1 MFMPLRRQNRFT
13 GILCSHSGII
23 CAIVCRCSASS
34 EQLKKS
40 AFFVRPGCGPVM
52 RPMWS
57 RASWHKSCVLC
68 TKVQKT
74 DQNLSDGWGEKSEF
88 AQIQELCIMY
98 IKMLCVK
105 NGIVKNYFSTIP
117 FLLFS
122 ICFIVSSLLRFC
134 SGVSFFFL
142 TYLSVDVPT
151 ILSSPHWFSDF
162 SFWNLLS
169 SHQYLVHPVSSRL
182 WSPVSVP
189 ICRTWP

>member
-1 MFMPLRRQNRFT
+1 MPLNRKIRFT
-13 GILCSHSGII
+13 VILCSHSGII
-23 CAIVCRCSASS
+23 CAMVCHCSVSPDH
-34 EQLKKS
+34 LKKS

-57 RASWHKSCVLC
+57 RASLRKTCVLC
-68 TKVQKT
+68 TKVKKT
-74 DQNLSDGWGEKSEF
+74 GQSLSDGWGEKSEF

-134 SGVSFFFL
+134 SGVSFFFF

-151 ILSSPHWFSDF
+151 ICSTPH
-162 SFWNLLS
+162 
-169 SHQYLVHPVSSRL
+169 
-182 WSPVSVP
+182 
-189 ICRTWP
+189 